1 MSKVIQ
7 LGVIL
12 SKTLGNVTDNLGKKA
27 LIERDAPLAKDFL
40 SKLAT
45 KAFSSVLGKFERKIT
60 RKWPV
65 RAGKVFT
72 LLISNEDMDDI
83 IKIVKSLENSCL
95 LIDGATEPVKM
106 K

>member
-60 RKWPV
+60 RQWPV
-65 RAGKVFT
+65 WADI
-72 LLISNEDMDDI
+72 ISNEDMDDI
-83 IKIVKSLENSCL
+83 IKIVKSLEN
-95 LIDGATEPVKM
+95 
-106 K
+106 